1 MKNSVRFLNLNIL
14 SLTQKELLEQMAEGV
29 LYTPNLDH
37 LIKLQHDREFYDIYQ
52 QAEWV
57 VCDSQ
62 ILYLASKLLKRSL
75 PMAIPGSSFFT
86 AFYNYHANNLN
97 CKIFLLGAAEGVAK
111 KAMENI
117 NRRVG
122 RQIVVGAHSPSYGF
136 EKNEQECE
144 ELIHIV
150 NESGA
155 TVLLV
160 GAGAPKQEKWIAKY
174 RSRMSG
180 VKLFMALGATID
192 FEAGNIKRAPR
203 IFQILAMEWFYRFLK
218 EPKRLFRRYFI
229 DDIQFFYYFAKQ
241 LLGLYKDP
249 LHSFHKLY
257 KETMGRSRMK
267 DTSQTI
273 PFNTNNT
280 IACKRFMEAKIDGFL
295 IIMSRK
301 IRLILVCLIA
311 ISSLQSQAQ
320 ALYGTTGL
328 LHAPTA
334 EMQKDKTFMVGGNVL
349 HLVPLQYI
357 SSNEIKY
364 TFNYYLNI
372 TIFPWLEVG
381 YTCTI
386 NYANHGSTYFPPQS
400 WGKYTNQDRAFN
412 ARLRLWKEGW
422 WKPWTPQ
429 IVLGLD
435 DPTSH
440 ESYGGGA
447 IKFDEDGM
455 QNNHFTRYYL
465 AATKHFSFAGVG
477 TLGVHAAYVDYRACW
492 FPHYRRPAAGVNFKF
507 NLLPEDNLAVKAL
520 NGLDLMAEYDARTVN
535 IGAHY
540 QLWKDHINLIAELN
554 NGKYFSGGIYFKIHL
569 K

>member
-1 MKNSVRFLNLNIL
+1 MQKIKILNIGIDNVS
-14 SLTQKELLEQMAEGV
+14 SLELLRSLKQGVLVTPNIDHLVKLQKNKELYN
-29 LYTPNLDH
+29 LYS
-37 LIKLQHDREFYDIYQ
+37 K
-52 QAEWV
+52 AEWI
-57 VCDSQ
+57 VCDSKV
-62 ILYLASKLLKRSL
+62 IYLFSRLLQCSL
-75 PMAIPGSSFFT
+75 RDVIPGSSFFPK
-86 AFYNYHANNLN
+86 FYMYHKDDMD
-97 CKIFLLGAAEGVAK
+97 CRIFLLGAMEGVAV

-117 NRRVG
+117 NQKVG
-122 RQIVVGAHSPSYGF
+122 RKIVVGAYSPSYGF
-136 EKNEQECE
+136 EKEQNENE
-144 ELIHIV
+144 EIYKMI

-155 TVLLV
+155 NVVLV
-160 GAGAPKQEKWIAKY
+160 GVGCPKQEKWIFTHKDK
-174 RSRMSG
+174 MPE
-180 VKLFMALGATID
+180 VDIWMALGATID

-203 IFQILAMEWFYRFLK
+203 IFQILAME
-218 EPKRLFRRYFI
+218 
-229 DDIQFFYYFAKQ
+229 
-241 LLGLYKDP
+241 
-249 LHSFHKLY
+249 
-257 KETMGRSRMK
+257 TMGRSRMK

-273 PFNTNNT
+273 PFNTNNI
-280 IACKRFMEAKIDGFL
+280 IACKRFMEAKIDGIL
-295 IIMSRK
+295 IIMCRK

-334 EMQKDKTFMVGGNVL
+334 EMQKDKTFMAGGNVL
-349 HLVPLQYI
+349 HLVPLQYFN
-357 SSNEIKY
+357 SNEIKY

-386 NYANHGSTYFPPQS
+386 NYAEHGSTYFPEQS

-440 ESYGGGA
+440 EAYGGGA

-465 AATKHFSFAGVG
+465 AATKHFCFAGVG